1 MAALESCL
9 YSAVVTVGVEL
20 FGPSVFDG
28 VDGVTVKLLKYETMG
43 EYDNITT
50 VYVVGLRVSYR
61 FFDNMVH
68 ILYRLYT
75 P

>member
-9 YSAVVTVGVEL
+9 YCAVVTVGVAL

-28 VDGVTVKLLKYETMG
+28 VDGVTVKLLKYDTMG

-61 FFDNMVH
+61 FFDNMVD
-68 ILYRLYT
+68 ILYRLYI